1 MGSSFDMANNL
12 KALEKYLITGAQT
25 RRTSLEAYSACPA
38 EAFLS
43 SVCDAHDAFVQCL
56 NKFTKK
62 QDGTYNKDASD
73 SLREISLALLGA
85 MMGHFETF
93 QKAIFAGLVERSA
106 TFPNFSTKSFIS
118 NIGKNAGADF
128 VVSPDRLLAFRSAK
142 APVGFVMADSL
153 YGWHNPEMFNAR
165 LKAFGMQVDYF
176 SKKEVS
182 DLEVLWQLR
191 HSIVHTGAWLTE
203 PDAQKITRLR
213 KFGNTGIAF
222 EPSFVNAVSRR
233 LHRIV
238 KAGNAR
244 TEPAAVHLLGANP
257 PAAAEKDIRDLFA
270 VRSPKKV
277 WLK

>member
-1 MGSSFDMANNL
+1 MANKL
-12 KALEKYLITGAQT
+12 KALEKYLITDAQT
-25 RRTSLEAYSACPA
+25 RRTSLEAYSTCPA
-38 EAFLS
+38 EVFLS
-43 SVCDAHDAFVQCL
+43 SVCDAHDAFTQCL

-93 QKAIFAGLVERSA
+93 QKAIFAGLIERSA
-106 TFPNFSTKSFIS
+106 TFPDFSTKSFIS
-118 NIGKNAGADF
+118 NISKNASADF
-128 VVSPDRLLAFRSAK
+128 IVSPDRLLAFRSAK
-142 APVGFVMADSL
+142 APVGFVIADSL
-153 YGWHNPEMFNAR
+153 SGWHNPERFNER
-165 LKAFGMQVDYF
+165 LKAFGMKVDYF
-176 SKKEVS
+176 SKKEMS

-213 KFGNTGIAF
+213 KFANTGIAF
-222 EPSFVNAVSRR
+222 EPSFVQAVSRR

-244 TEPAAVHLLGANP
+244 AEPAAVHLLGENP
-257 PAAAEKDIRDLFA
+257 PASAEKGIRDLFA
-270 VRSPKKV
+270 VRSPKMT